1 MKSDSAVI
9 FVVDDDRSV
18 RNALERLIKSVGF
31 RVKTFDR
38 AQSFLDSAFCESPC
52 CLVLDVRMPQM
63 SGIELQEKM
72 ALRGLN
78 MPVIFIT
85 GHGSVSMGV
94 QAMKAGAT
102 DFIEK
107 PFEDQQLIETIQAAI
122 VKDRQAKQKQAEIM
136 KIQKRA
142 ASLTPREYEVFKLVV
157 SGMLNKQIAY
167 ELAVSE
173 KTIKVH
179 RARVMEKMKA
189 KSLVSL
195 VRMAEKIGIWGVSD

>member
-72 ALRGLN
+72 ALKGLN

-85 GHGSVSMGV
+85 GHGTVSMGV
-94 QAMKAGAT
+94 QAMKAGAI

-122 VKDRQAKQKQAEIM
+122 DKDRQTKQEQAEIM
-136 KIQKRA
+136 QIRHH
-142 ASLTPREYEVFKLVV
+142 
-157 SGMLNKQIAY
+157 LNGQQDQPCEHFPPAGQQFFLIPDPLPYA
-167 ELAVSE
+167 L
-173 KTIKVH
+173 IDH
-179 RARVMEKMKA
+179 LRP
-189 KSLVSL
+189 
-195 VRMAEKIGIWGVSD
+195 